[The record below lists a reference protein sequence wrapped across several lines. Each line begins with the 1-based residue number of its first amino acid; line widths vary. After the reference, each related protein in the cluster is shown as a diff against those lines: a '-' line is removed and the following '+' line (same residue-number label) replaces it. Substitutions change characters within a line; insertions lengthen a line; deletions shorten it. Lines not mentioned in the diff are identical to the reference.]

1 MDLAELDRSISRAGQ
16 HKRNKPNT
24 SGEGMISPEMTLYTL
39 QSEWTCTHIVFVH
52 ESWNSE
58 ERALIF

>member
-16 HKRNKPNT
+16 HKRNKTSKPNT

-39 QSEWTCTHIVFVH
+39 QSEWTCTP
-52 ESWNSE
+52 
-58 ERALIF
+58 